1 MPSKSQ
7 RKPYPINQ
15 SPLFRIRGKGQ
26 FEKIIGVAWN
36 AVPDLIAANGYR
48 VWVNEK
54 NREIQAPA
62 GWLASVHQRIGDLF
76 SRIELPDYLFSKKG
90 RSYADNART
99 HLGDHPLIK
108 TDIHRFY
115 PSVKRSMVFRM
126 FAVDFQCADDVAANL
141 ADICCYKQEHLPTG
155 SPLSGRIA
163 FHAAK
168 HMFDQVAELAHE
180 ADCRMT
186 AFVDDITVSGKG
198 ATKKLLGNIRK
209 IVHQHGLKTKQKKSK
224 TFAAGAAKLV
234 TGAVVVGNEVRLPN
248 VRHKKI
254 HTTRR
259 ELAAASGVEQL
270 RLRRILKGR
279 LQEARQILSTPSP
292 NRTPDFTRLEEKT

>member
-7 RKPYPINQ
+7 RKPYSINQ

-26 FEKIIGVAWN
+26 FEKVIGVAWS
-36 AVPDLIAANGYR
+36 AVPDLIAGNGYR
-48 VWVNEK
+48 VWLNEK
-54 NREIQAPA
+54 GREIQAPT
-62 GWLASVHQRIGDLF
+62 GWTASVHQRIGSLF
-76 SRIELPDYLFSKKG
+76 ARIELPSYLFSQKG
-90 RSYADNART
+90 CSYADNARQ

-126 FAVDFQCADDVAANL
+126 FSEDFQCADDVAASL

-168 HMFDQVAELAHE
+168 HMFDQIAELARD

-186 AFVDDITVSGKG
+186 AFVDDITVSGDA
-198 ATKKLLGNIRK
+198 ATKKLLAKIRNV
-209 IVHQHGLKTKQKKSK
+209 VHQHGLKTKQKKSK
-224 TFAAGAAKLV
+224 TFAARSAKLV
-234 TGAVVVGNEVRLPN
+234 TGAVVAGNELRLPN

-254 HTTRR
+254 RNTRR
-259 ELAAASGVEQL
+259 ELAAASGAEQL
-270 RLRRILKGR
+270 RLRRVLRGR
-279 LQEARQILSTPSP
+279 LQEARQILSSPS
-292 NRTPDFTRLEEKT
+292 